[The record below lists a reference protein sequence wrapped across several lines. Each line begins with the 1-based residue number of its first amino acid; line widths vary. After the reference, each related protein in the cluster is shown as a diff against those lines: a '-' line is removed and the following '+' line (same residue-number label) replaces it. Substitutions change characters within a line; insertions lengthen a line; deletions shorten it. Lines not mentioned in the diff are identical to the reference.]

1 MPGSTVPFGLPYPL
15 PTDPTSAQ
23 AIEDLAKAA
32 DTQVGV
38 VAAQVEAARTYPS
51 VYVTGGVQP
60 TASGVLT
67 QMVFNAE
74 VFDEGNMADLIAF
87 PNSIVIP
94 EAGGYV
100 VIGQAGL
107 ASNTAGDRHV
117 EIRANGVTIDY
128 VNSPT
133 VTAAG
138 FPYQEQIGVITLYA
152 PGDRLS
158 LHVRQNSGTSLNVAQ
173 CFLAAWKITN

>member
-1 MPGSTVPFGLPYPL
+1 MPATTIPFGLPYPL
-15 PTDPTSAQ
+15 PADPPNAQ
-23 AIEDLAKAA
+23 GIQNLAEAV

-38 VAAQVEAARTYPS
+38 VAAQVEAARTLPG

-67 QMVFNAE
+67 QMVFNLE
-74 VFDEGNMADLIAF
+74 VFDTGGMSDLIAF
-87 PNSIVIP
+87 PNSILIPQAGTYAVI
-94 EAGGYV
+94 AS
-100 VIGQAGL
+100 AGL

-117 EIRANGVTIDY
+117 EVRANGLTIDY

-138 FPYQEQIGVITLYA
+138 FPYQEQIGLITPFS

-173 CFLAAWKITN
+173 CFLSAWKVAN